1 MPSTGFEPAIP
12 ACERPQTYAL
22 DRAAT
27 GISFVMTLYLNV
39 IIYLIKVLCIFC
51 GMGTK
56 YKRIIQMN
64 IANSNTQ
71 THYLLNW
78 VPWKCGLT
86 PHMEV
91 VLYNLT
97 LQALQSRSFRKEICF
112 RWDGFVAY
120 IKMECD
126 NTEAFSQINL
136 NFPPSSHKDL

>member
-71 THYLLNW
+71 TLPFKLGALEMRSDSTYGS
-78 VPWKCGLT
+78 CS
-86 PHMEV
+86 
-91 VLYNLT
+91 
-97 LQALQSRSFRKEICF
+97 LQLDTA
-112 RWDGFVAY
+112 GFAKP
-120 IKMECD
+120 I
-126 NTEAFSQINL
+126 I
-136 NFPPSSHKDL
+136 